1 MPKTSLKNKTVLI
14 TGASSGIGAATARAF
29 AKAGSSLILSA
40 RRLDKLTELKEE
52 LEKQFK
58 TNVDIYSLDVQELSS
73 VKEFHS
79 KVSEKTKDINIL
91 VNNAGLA
98 SGTEKLQEANI
109 EDWEA
114 MIDTNVK
121 GLLYISRLFV
131 PEMIKRKSGHV
142 FNIGSIAG
150 REPYPGGSVYCATKH
165 AVRAISRALKMD
177 VIDSNVRVTNIE
189 PGAVET
195 EFSVI
200 RFKGDQEKA
209 DKVYEGMSPLTPE
222 DIAEC
227 IIFSAEAPSHV
238 NISEMLVLAN
248 QQASAY
254 HIHRN

>member
-29 AKAGSSLILSA
+29 AEAGSKLILSA
-40 RRLDKLTELKEE
+40 RREDKLAQLKSE
-52 LEKQFK
+52 LENNF
-58 TNVDIYSLDVQELSS
+58 NSEVDIYALDVQDLSS
-73 VKEFHS
+73 VKDFYK
-79 KVSEKTKDINIL
+79 KVSEKTEDIDIL

-131 PEMIKRKSGHV
+131 PWMIKRKSGHV

-150 REPYPGGSVYCATKH
+150 REAYPGGSVYCATKH

-177 VIDSNVRVTNIE
+177 VLDSNIRVTNIE

-200 RFKGDQEKA
+200 RFKGDKDKA
-209 DKVYEGMSPLTPE
+209 DKVYEGMSPLTAE
-222 DIAEC
+222 DIADC
-227 IIFSAEAPSHV
+227 IIFSAKAPAHV